1 MKNERAL
8 CFGVALGLSA
18 LSYGCGGYAHM
29 NGQKVAEF
37 IKEDL
42 VRFGYCASSADCSQ
56 KKIIVYD
63 ESVNVLDVRIYAEV
77 DYNELSAIVASVI
90 RRSAPGKINMQFLSA
105 TKSPRAIIVID
116 KRD

>member
-1 MKNERAL
+1 VKNERAL

-56 KKIIVYD
+56 KKMI
-63 ESVNVLDVRIYAEV
+63 LDVRIYAEV